1 MIFSK
6 EQEDIFEYA
15 QKGPF
20 NMVIQA
26 VAGAGKTTTLIE
38 CANRIDS
45 DKRIL
50 MLAHN
55 RSTRDTLKERI
66 GNKPNVRIFTLH
78 GLAYRMFSE
87 HFEKEPKINE
97 EKYREYI
104 NKNLSDIAGFK
115 FKSLSHQKKMMYK
128 ANVFDILDK
137 ARYNLKQSEKEIKK
151 LA

>member
-55 RSTRDTLKERI
+55 RSTRDIVLTSHEGKFI
-66 GNKPNVRIFTLH
+66 V
-78 GLAYRMFSE
+78 S
-87 HFEKEPKINE
+87 
-97 EKYREYI
+97 
-104 NKNLSDIAGFK
+104 AGAESSWF
-115 FKSLSHQKKMMYK
+115 
-128 ANVFDILDK
+128 
-137 ARYNLKQSEKEIKK
+137 
-151 LA
+151 